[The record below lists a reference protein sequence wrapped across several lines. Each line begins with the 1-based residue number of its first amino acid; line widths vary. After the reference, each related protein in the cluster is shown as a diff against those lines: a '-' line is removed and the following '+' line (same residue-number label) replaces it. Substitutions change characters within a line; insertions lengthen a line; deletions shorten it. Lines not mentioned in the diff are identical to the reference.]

1 MQVEYAMY
9 KEMDFT
15 CKQCKW
21 TGKGSELVNA
31 GFSDE
36 HLICDLECPK
46 CYGLVAFWQ
55 APLIDNKIND
65 RQLK

>member
-1 MQVEYAMY
+1 MEVEYATY

-21 TGKGSELVNA
+21 TGKGSELINA

-46 CYGLVAFWQ
+46 S
-55 APLIDNKIND
+55 
-65 RQLK
+65 